1 MPVVFPDSHQEL
13 KLVRAIGNAARAL
26 VTHAAIGLRS
36 EGMALT
42 IIRDDDSEVCCE
54 MTVRWFE
61 RLSQQPQGGP
71 DQQRPQHGPGDKP
84 PEHAAAQAMRQSD
97 HS

>member
-13 KLVRAIGNAARAL
+13 KLVRAVGNAARAL

-42 IIRDDDSEVCCE
+42 ITRDDGSEVCLE
-54 MTVRWFE
+54 VTARWFE
-61 RLSQQPQGGP
+61 RSKQP
-71 DQQRPQHGPGDKP
+71 
-84 PEHAAAQAMRQSD
+84 
-97 HS
+97 